1 MKSPEDT
8 AAEIF
13 AAGSMIRPMRVVEH
27 GIYRGPHLY
36 SARPMIRIQIDLGSL
51 ENWPTSRLDGFA
63 GALVQFL
70 PGLVR
75 HGCSY
80 SQPVGFLMRLEEGT
94 LIGLVILHV
103 ALVFHLLVG
112 IVVFRGY
119 TYLFQCF

>member
-70 PGLVR
+70 PGLAR
-75 HGCSY
+75 TGCKFGRASGRARVWQAGEN
-80 SQPVGFLMRLEEGT
+80 SGGAGT
-94 LIGLVILHV
+94 
-103 ALVFHLLVG
+103 
-112 IVVFRGY
+112 
-119 TYLFQCF
+119 